1 MNAAT
6 SEHTGLRSRLRLFVL
21 VGIVATVVDIG
32 VLLRLAPANGVVVA
46 DVAGLVLAALV
57 AYVGNRVI
65 TFRGAPRARWVRNP
79 GLFAATA
86 LVAGGVDVGITW
98 AFEAQ
103 GLRLLIAKLL
113 ALPAAAAIRWG
124 VYRWILFNEVRRDLA
139 QRVDRGPDPGA
150 VRLSVVIPASN
161 EAGRIGATV
170 DRLLA
175 ELVPGAVKKD
185 LTAPQAKQALASV
198 RPRDIA
204 GKTRRRVAADELAD
218 LVTVEKKVKELTR
231 QIQAIVTE
239 RGSHLTDLYGV
250 GPVVAGRILAD
261 VGDVARF
268 ADRNRFAS
276 WTGTAPLDASSGE
289 HTRHRLSR
297 AGNRRVNHMLHIAAT
312 TQIRNDTAGR
322 AYYRRKLAA
331 GKTPME
337 AMRCLK
343 RRISDAV
350 YRQLIADAQAAD
362 IATESESPEQRL
374 DDDGAGSG
382 GQSGASEESSA
393 ADLHTPVIGSS
404 DQPQPEPA
412 APRLPARRSSPTPH
426 AASAS
431 QPPRRRAGAVKVQ
444 RPTGRTTLTATSAG
458 AHSTVPKL
466 RS

>member
-1 MNAAT
+1 MGRVVIGVDP
-6 SEHTGLRSRLRLFVL
+6 HKRSVT
-21 VGIVATVVDIG
+21 IEVVDRREKMLG
-32 VLLRLAPANGVVVA
+32 SGRFTTDQAGYAAMRTYAKTWPDRVWAVEGANGV
-46 DVAGLVLAALV
+46 G
-57 AYVGNRVI
+57 R
-65 TFRGAPRARWVRNP
+65 P
-79 GLFAATA
+79 
-86 LVAGGVDVGITW
+86 
-98 AFEAQ
+98 
-103 GLRLLIAKLL
+103 
-113 ALPAAAAIRWG
+113 
-124 VYRWILFNEVRRDLA
+124 LA
-139 QRVDRGPDPGA
+139 QRLLEAGEQVLDVPAKLAARARLLDTGHGRKTDAHDAHSIAVAA
-150 VRLSVVIPASN
+150 VRAKDLRVLAPDGQLEALRTLVDHRDQLSRRRVQ
-161 EAGRIGATV
+161 TV
-170 DRLLA
+170 NRLHRLLA

-312 TQIRNDTAGR
+312 TQIRNDTPGR
-322 AYYRRKLAA
+322 AYYRRKIAT

-350 YRQLIADAQAAD
+350 YRQLIADAHAAD

-382 GQSGASEESSA
+382 GQSGASEKSSA

-412 APRLPARRSSPTPH
+412 APTLPPRRPSPTPH

-444 RPTGRTTLTATSAG
+444 RPTGRTTLTATSTG
-458 AHSTVPKL
+458 AHSTTPKL
-466 RS
+466 RP